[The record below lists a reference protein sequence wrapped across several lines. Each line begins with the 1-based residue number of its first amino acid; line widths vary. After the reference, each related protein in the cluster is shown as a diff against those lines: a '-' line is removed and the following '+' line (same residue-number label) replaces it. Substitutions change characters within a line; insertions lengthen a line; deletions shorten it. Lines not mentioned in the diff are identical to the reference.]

1 MNRIEKLKELLLEN
15 RDDAFLNHALALE
28 YIKAGDD
35 EKAAELF
42 NAILEKDPDYVGSY
56 YHLGKLLERRG
67 DEPGAI
73 AVYKKGM
80 EIAQKLGAQHAYNE
94 LRAACEYLEF

>member
-1 MNRIEKLKELLLEN
+1 MNRIEKLEALLREN
-15 RDDAFLNHALALE
+15 GDDGFLNHALALE
-28 YIKAGDD
+28 YVKAGDD
-35 EKAAELF
+35 GKAAALF
-42 NAILEKDPDYVGSY
+42 KSILEKDPDYVGSY
-56 YHLGKLLERRG
+56 YHLGKLQERCG

-80 EIAQKLGAQHAYNE
+80 EIAQKLGEQHAYNE